1 MTLKD
6 LVRVLPMY
14 TTVHVHDRE
23 GSFAYKGNPSQFV
36 SGMYK
41 SHADDKVCL
50 ANPIDSYRIEVT
62 VEEAE
67 K

>member
-6 LVRVLPMY
+6 LVRVLPVY
-14 TTVHVHDRE
+14 TMVHVHDKE
-23 GSFAYKGNPSQFV
+23 DKFACQGNPHQFTT
-36 SGMYK
+36 GLYK
-41 SHADDKVCL
+41 SHGNDTVKL
-50 ANPIDSYRIEVT
+50 ATPISSYHLEVT